1 MGRFVVMMKRWWV
14 LALVFTLALSLTS
27 CSKKKTNLQGS
38 DYGFGYCDGTMGSFD
53 VYVIPSSTSSGLYE
67 LSIIPIQV
75 ASEGSVAKIHVLN
88 QGLPYKQ
95 MVSSV
100 TLITESEIF
109 AGFLTEAELENYD
122 TLAITPYDPNQE
134 LQNDFTQQENATDAI
149 CSLPLP
155 GYNTGEELGDGSY

>member
-1 MGRFVVMMKRWWV
+1 MMKRWWV

-38 DYGFGYCDGTMGSFD
+38 DYGFGYCDGTMGNFD
-53 VYVIPSSTSSGLYE
+53 VYVIPSTSNPGLYE
-67 LSIIPIQV
+67 VSIIPIQV
-75 ASEGSVAKIHVLN
+75 ASEGQVIKVNVLN
-88 QGLPYKQ
+88 QGLPYKEL
-95 MVSSV
+95 VSKV

-109 AGFLTEAELENYD
+109 AGFLTESELNNYD

-134 LQNDFTQQENATDAI
+134 LQADFTQQNNETDAI

-155 GYNTGEELGDGSY
+155 GYNTGDELGDGSTSY